1 MNMDVHNFLH
11 VLSGSIVTV
20 DIYINS
26 NCQTAKLPKHHT
38 KRPYGSLNSGSYVN
52 QYQTLKVTR
61 LRGVCLIYRSTK
73 GRRPGVQPHDML
85 PDR

>member
-26 NCQTAKLPKHHT
+26 NCQTAKT
-38 KRPYGSLNSGSYVN
+38 SYKAPIWVFKFWI
-52 QYQTLKVTR
+52 L
-61 LRGVCLIYRSTK
+61 CE
-73 GRRPGVQPHDML
+73 PL
-85 PDR
+85 PDFKSDKTEGCLSYIPEY